1 MADDLRSRLA
11 EAPRSLRHVRAAQ
24 MRARATRWA
33 VGRVL
38 LGSLF
43 LIGALAYARAPD
55 RHERSNLLWMAGLL
69 VLSTLDVALGLR
81 ALARV
86 RRRSTKLWV
95 AATVA
100 WGVLATLLV
109 GFLLRG

>member
-43 LIGALAYARAPD
+43 DRLDLSAERLA
-55 RHERSNLLWMAGLL
+55 
-69 VLSTLDVALGLR
+69 
-81 ALARV
+81 
-86 RRRSTKLWV
+86 
-95 AATVA
+95 
-100 WGVLATLLV
+100 
-109 GFLLRG
+109 